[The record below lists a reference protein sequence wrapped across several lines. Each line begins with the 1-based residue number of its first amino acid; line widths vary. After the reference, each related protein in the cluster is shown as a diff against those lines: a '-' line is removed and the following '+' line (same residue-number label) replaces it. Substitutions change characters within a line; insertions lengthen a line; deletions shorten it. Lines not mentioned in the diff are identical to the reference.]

1 MMFLIELATLIA
13 FYTYTNIL
21 YEKIYPSKKYPIAF
35 RIIYIVAAALI
46 MAYIKSLEINILNL
60 AFSFLAVILF
70 NIIFFK
76 PTGKSFLIYDAI
88 IYIIMLIVEMITS
101 LIIALIINV
110 PVEEITAKAYSYA
123 ATALMDWIIMLALA
137 KCFVY
142 INSEKGISNVR
153 SQEVIMFFGLIIGEI
168 LLFNF
173 LIDIISESKSRYE
186 IVIILFIFLLL
197 DLYLTYL
204 INRISKAYK
213 TEKELELVTQQST
226 LQLNAYNKLNE
237 KYIASRRVIHD
248 ARKHIASLEGLINAN
263 KADEAEKYKDL
274 LNNELNKLMPRFECE
289 SSILTVVI
297 NNKLEAADNMK
308 VDFRVDAE
316 YTQMD
321 FISNLDITAI
331 ISNLLDNAFEACA
344 ELPENKRH
352 VWLSI
357 TRRNHFIF
365 IYVENTFAKV
375 EQDVKKITF
384 RSTKKGHQGIGMSNI
399 SSACAKYKG
408 NFNAHTENDMFIT
421 EILIPIPDTD
431 TIENLAQKEHLPI

>member
-1 MMFLIELATLIA
+1 
-13 FYTYTNIL
+13 
-21 YEKIYPSKKYPIAF
+21 
-35 RIIYIVAAALI
+35 
-46 MAYIKSLEINILNL
+46 
-60 AFSFLAVILF
+60 
-70 NIIFFK
+70 
-76 PTGKSFLIYDAI
+76 
-88 IYIIMLIVEMITS
+88 MLIVEMITAF
-101 LIIALIINV
+101 IIALILNV
-110 PVEEITAKAYSYA
+110 PVERITEKPYSYA
-123 ATALMDWIIMLALA
+123 ATALMNWIIMLALA
-137 KCFVY
+137 RLFVNL
-142 INSEKGISNVR
+142 NSEKGMNNVR
-153 SQEVIMFFGLIIGEI
+153 TQEVIMFFGLIIGEI
-168 LLFNF
+168 ILLGF
-173 LIDIISESKSRYE
+173 LSDIISRSKTGYE
-186 IVIILFIFLLL
+186 IVVILFIFALL
-197 DLYLTYL
+197 DLYLIYL

-213 TEKELELVTQQST
+213 TEKELELVTQQSM

-331 ISNLLDNAFEACA
+331 FSNLLDNAFEACS

-365 IYVENTFAKV
+365 IYVENTFARV
-375 EQDVKKITF
+375 EQDVKKVMF

-399 SSACAKYKG
+399 RNACEKYKG

-421 EILIPIPDTD
+421 EILIPIADSNS
-431 TIENLAQKEHLPI
+431 IEDIAQKEHLSI